1 MATPLNS
8 VGCLRLT
15 ILSRDEGKVELEGRQ
30 HQQEEPPMLTTK
42 QAKLRRQREK
52 RRAAGKGR
60 VGHDQK
66 EAKGSE
72 DAAMSGAGGGK
83 QGQRQAES
91 EGS

>member
-1 MATPLNS
+1 MPRACFRAVEAL
-8 VGCLRLT
+8 
-15 ILSRDEGKVELEGRQ
+15 DEAPDLEAASGR
-30 HQQEEPPMLTTK
+30 HT
-42 QAKLRRQREK
+42 RC
-52 RRAAGKGR
+52 KGR

-72 DAAMSGAGGGK
+72 DAAKSGAGGGK